1 MACAY
6 CVASLTLSPACR
18 PAISIPFGSP
28 SIYVALEKQFV
39 AVFFKMF
46 AFCCS
51 RVLHGFACIKYSV
64 KCRWKLYEVIWS
76 TLVRLQYVILITASS
91 DVLCRCQINHGD
103 TKPGRKFSRTTA
115 ARRVI
120 HIGLS
125 VVCRQK
131 PARRGEARR
140 GARVHDRRSGRR
152 SA

>member
-1 MACAY
+1 MKH
-6 CVASLTLSPACR
+6 V
-18 PAISIPFGSP
+18 SI
-28 SIYVALEKQFV
+28 
-39 AVFFKMF
+39 
-46 AFCCS
+46 
-51 RVLHGFACIKYSV
+51 
-64 KCRWKLYEVIWS
+64 
-76 TLVRLQYVILITASS
+76 RLQYVILITASS

-140 GARVHDRRSGRR
+140 TCPRPPQRPALCIINALMPAAGRGQARGRSEEVCVVPASACTRIRSDFETNRGIGTAESQCAIYMRTQR
-152 SA
+152 SAIVAE